1 MSRLVETKILQVI
14 DDAAA
19 PRADDAVLI
28 AEANITVGADS
39 RVQVARK
46 GKSRVFSGDMT
57 IYMNSQL
64 QGGGFS
70 QSSDE
75 IV

>member
-1 MSRLVETKILQVI
+1 MSRLIETKILQVI

-28 AEANITVGADS
+28 AEANITIGGDS
-39 RVQVARK
+39 RVQVSRK

-57 IYMNSQL
+57 VFMNSQL
-64 QGGGFS
+64 QGGGLGQS
-70 QSSDE
+70 QDE
-75 IV
+75 II